1 VTDATRVRTSTELRW
16 VLRPD
21 RSGSGAPELL
31 EHAGKEVYAVGVSK
45 VPGHV
50 EVTLADGSHV
60 RARRDEIVAV

>member
-1 VTDATRVRTSTELRW
+1 MTDASKLRASTELRW

-21 RSGSGAPELL
+21 RTGSDAPDLR

-50 EVTLADGSHV
+50 EVTLNDGSHV
-60 RARRDEIVAV
+60 LARRHEIVAV

>member
-1 VTDATRVRTSTELRW
+1 VSDATRLRTSTELRW

-21 RSGSGAPELL
+21 RTGSDAPDLG

-50 EVTLADGSHV
+50 EVTLADGSRV
-60 RARRDEIVAV
+60 LARREEIVAV